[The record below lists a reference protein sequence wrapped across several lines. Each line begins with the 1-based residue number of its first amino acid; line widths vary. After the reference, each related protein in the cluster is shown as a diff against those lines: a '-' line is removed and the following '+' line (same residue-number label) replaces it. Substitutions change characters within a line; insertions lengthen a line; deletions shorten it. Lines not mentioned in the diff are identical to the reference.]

1 MAERVHTFVVIKR
14 GGKNEK
20 IVVLDTQDLSV
31 GRAPENDLVLE
42 DAELSRKH
50 AAFRRTESGWVVQNY
65 SNSNST
71 LVNGEAVTSLPIRSK
86 DVIKVADTELIYY
99 QVAKNP
105 VTLGL
110 PVDYASQLKDF
121 GPNVGVDGE
130 ATILGDLDAL
140 GGGGGDDDFVVGP
153 INNFADALEDV
164 EPPESSA
171 PRNLDLEL
179 AEDGLKDLDL
189 DPATPAPAAAPAAA
203 APAQQAQPAMEAWTL
218 DEQPTSETLSVHLE
232 IQGLTAP
239 QRASVEALL
248 GKVIDLPKLRI
259 RLKGDDLG

>member
-1 MAERVHTFVVIKR
+1 MAARVHSFLVIKR

-42 DAELSRKH
+42 DEELSRNH
-50 AAFRRTESGWVVQNY
+50 ATFRRTESGWVVQNY

-71 LVNGEAVTSLPIRSK
+71 LVNGEAVTSHPIKNK

-105 VTLGL
+105 VTVGL
-110 PVDYASQLKDF
+110 PVDYASQLKGF
-121 GPNVGVDGE
+121 GPNVGGDAE
-130 ATILGDLDAL
+130 ATILGGLDAL
-140 GGGGGDDDFVVGP
+140 GSGGGDDFVVGP
-153 INNFADALEDV
+153 MNNFADALEDV
-164 EPPESSA
+164 EPPESSE

-179 AEDGLKDLDL
+179 ADDGLADLDL
-189 DPATPAPAAAPAAA
+189 NPATPAPAAATAAVA
-203 APAQQAQPAMEAWTL
+203 AAQQAQPAMEAWTL
-218 DEQPTSETLSVHLE
+218 DEKPASETLSVHLE

-248 GKVIDLPKLRI
+248 GKVIDLPKLQI

>member
-1 MAERVHTFVVIKR
+1 MAERVHTFLVIKR

-42 DAELSRKH
+42 DEELSRNH

-71 LVNGEAVTSLPIRSK
+71 LVNGEAVTSHPIKSK
-86 DVIKVADTELIYY
+86 DVIKVADTELVYY
-99 QVAKNP
+99 QVTKNP
-105 VTLGL
+105 VTVGL
-110 PVDYASQLKDF
+110 PVDYASQLKGF
-121 GPNVGVDGE
+121 GPNVGGDAE
-130 ATILGDLDAL
+130 ATILGGLDASL
-140 GGGGGDDDFVVGP
+140 GGGDEDDFVVGP

-164 EPPESSA
+164 EPPESKG

-179 AEDGLKDLDL
+179 ADDGLADLDL
-189 DPATPAPAAAPAAA
+189 DPATPAAAPAKKT
-203 APAQQAQPAMEAWTL
+203 QPPTEAWTL
-218 DEQPTSETLSVHLE
+218 DEKPASETLSVHLE
-232 IQGLTAP
+232 IEGLTAP
-239 QRASVEALL
+239 QRASVQALL

>member
-189 DPATPAPAAAPAAA
+189 DPATPAPAAAAAK
-203 APAQQAQPAMEAWTL
+203 AQPEQPALEAWTL
-218 DEQPTSETLSVHLE
+218 DEKPASGTLSVHLE
-232 IQGLTAP
+232 IQGLTGP
-239 QRASVEALL
+239 QRASIEALL

>member
-65 SNSNST
+65 SNSNPT
-71 LVNGEAVTSLPIRSK
+71 LVNGEAVTSFPIKSK

-121 GPNVGVDGE
+121 GPNLGVDGE

-153 INNFADALEDV
+153 LNNFADALEDV
-164 EPPESSA
+164 EPPASSG

-179 AEDGLKDLDL
+179 ADDGLKDLDL
-189 DPATPAPAAAPAAA
+189 DPATPAPAAAATP
-203 APAQQAQPAMEAWTL
+203 AQPALEAWTL
-218 DEQPTSETLSVHLE
+218 DEKPASGTLSVHLE
-232 IQGLTAP
+232 IQGLTGP
-239 QRASVEALL
+239 QRASIEALL